1 MKIHPQIILQGKVP
15 AFAIL
20 PYEEYETLLQTL
32 EDIEDIEDIEIIIS
46 AESDHAEKFPLEL
59 IEKIAAGESP
69 IKAYREYR
77 KLTQTDLAKKAKVS
91 KQYIS
96 QLETKERSGSLKILK
111 SIAKILAVDLDDI
124 T

>member
-1 MKIHPQIILQGKVP
+1 MKIHPQIILQGKLP

-20 PYEEYETLLQTL
+20 PYKEYETLLQTL
-32 EDIEDIEDIEIIIS
+32 EDIEDIEIIVS
-46 AESDHAEKFPLEL
+46 AESDHSERFPLDL
-59 IEKIAAGESP
+59 VEKIAAGESP
-69 IKAYREYR
+69 IKTYREYR
-77 KLTQTDLAKKAKVS
+77 KLSQTDLAKKAKVS

-96 QLETKERSGSLKILK
+96 QLETKERTGSLKILK